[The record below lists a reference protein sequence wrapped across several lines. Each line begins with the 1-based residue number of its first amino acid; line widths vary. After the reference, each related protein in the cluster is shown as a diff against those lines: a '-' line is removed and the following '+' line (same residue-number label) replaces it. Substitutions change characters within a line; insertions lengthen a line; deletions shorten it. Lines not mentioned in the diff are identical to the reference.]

1 MLTELE
7 KYRYSLL
14 RCIGTFFLDNFKLVV
29 LEVVLIACT
38 HKKKKK
44 SKVRCPQLDK

>member
-14 RCIGTFFLDNFKLVV
+14 GCIGTYSDLDNFKLVV

-38 HKKKKK
+38 HKKKKNPK
-44 SKVRCPQLDK
+44 